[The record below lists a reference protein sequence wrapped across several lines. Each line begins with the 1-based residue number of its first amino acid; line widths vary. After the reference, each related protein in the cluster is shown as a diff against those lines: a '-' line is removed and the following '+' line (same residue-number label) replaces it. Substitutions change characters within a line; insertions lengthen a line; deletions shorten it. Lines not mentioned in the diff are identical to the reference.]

1 MVGELVDNFILKD
14 QDGNDFNL
22 YENLNKKILLVFYP
36 KNNTPVCN
44 LQLTNYDLNY
54 ESFEKNNIQVIG
66 INIAGVS
73 EHKSYCEQKG
83 FKFPLLSDIDKK
95 VSARFDALNLLEQNK
110 RKLVLIGIVKR
121 ILYEKTVLSFLYLN
135 SGQIIKS
142 LKELEI
148 RYLT

>member
-1 MVGELVDNFILKD
+1 M
-14 QDGNDFNL
+14 
-22 YENLNKKILLVFYP
+22 LVFYL
-36 KNNTPVCN
+36 KDNTTVCN

-95 VSARFDALNLLEQNK
+95 VSTRFDALNLLEQNK

>member
-1 MVGELVDNFILKD
+1 M
-14 QDGNDFNL
+14 
-22 YENLNKKILLVFYP
+22 LVFYP

-95 VSARFDALNLLEQNK
+95 VSTRFDALNLLEQNK

>member
-22 YENLNKKILLVFYP
+22 YENLNKKILLVFYL
-36 KNNTPVCN
+36 KDNTTVCN

-95 VSARFDALNLLEQNK
+95 VSTRFDALNLLEQNK

>member
-1 MVGELVDNFILKD
+1 MVGEIVDNFILKD

-22 YENLNKKILLVFYP
+22 YENLNKKILLVFYL
-36 KNNTPVCN
+36 KDNTTVCN

-95 VSARFDALNLLEQNK
+95 VSTRFDALNLLEQNK

>member
-95 VSARFDALNLLEQNK
+95 VSTRFDALNLLEQNK

>member
-1 MVGELVDNFILKD
+1 M
-14 QDGNDFNL
+14 
-22 YENLNKKILLVFYP
+22 
-36 KNNTPVCN
+36 
-44 LQLTNYDLNY
+44 QLTNYDLNY

-95 VSARFDALNLLEQNK
+95 VSTRFDALNLLEQNK

-142 LKELEI
+142 LKELKI